1 MSWPGSVAV
10 NSEEK
15 QTQAKSGNIMLSNV
29 WTKNPN
35 CVMEQHKRC
44 PLKGLVID
52 SVLH

>member
-15 QTQAKSGNIMLSNV
+15 QTRAKSGNIMLSNV
-29 WTKNPN
+29 WTKKTN
-35 CVMEQHKRC
+35 CATERC
-44 PLKGLVID
+44 PLKGFVID